1 MFVSKVLV
9 IAVLY
14 DFSVLFEMAY
24 FQNTLPATPL
34 VEDTSGYVKQRL
46 LINFSV
52 CNNIIPAL
60 LS

>member
-9 IAVLY
+9 ISVLY
-14 DFSVLFEMAY
+14 DFRILFEMAY
-24 FQNTLPATPL
+24 FQNTLPVTSLA
-34 VEDTSGYVKQRL
+34 DDISGYVKQRL